1 MTTISTS
8 DNLLLSL
15 CIPTYNRLMLL
26 TEALSAIIIQIDDK
40 FTRSVEILISNN
52 ASTDDTEKY
61 VKEVI
66 ANHPHLQIR
75 YLCNEA
81 NMGADTNICR
91 VIKQAKG
98 EWIYLL
104 SDDDIFLPGG
114 LAKLLELIEK
124 YPDFDAFCLNMYS
137 FDKDPYLQGKSVFD
151 IAEDKIIMNKDE
163 SLIFF
168 STWITFI
175 STLAFR
181 RKAIVEK
188 EHDDKIGTCLAL
200 CYSYLDVLV
209 HGNGLYIVKDNFVAI
224 RSNNTGGYN
233 LFEVF
238 VKNFSD
244 LLTYSQT
251 IGYSRSTVEKNLVEH
266 GLNFLSF
273 YIKTTKIKSINNQKF
288 EVNFQQAISFV
299 SSTYRG
305 SIQLKLTGALLILL
319 MILPPKIFSVSYF
332 LIENIKSFAKIIL
345 FRKGYSNA

>member
-40 FTRSVEILISNN
+40 VTRSVEILISNN

-66 ANHPHLQIR
+66 AKHPHLQIR
-75 YLCNEA
+75 YFCNEE
-81 NMGADTNICR
+81 NMGADTNIYR
-91 VIKQAKG
+91 VIRQAKG
-98 EWIYLL
+98 EWIYVL
-104 SDDDIFLPGG
+104 SDDDILLPGG

-124 YPDFDAFCLNMYS
+124 YPSFDAFCLNMYS
-137 FDKDPYLQGKSVFD
+137 FDNDPYLQGKSVFD
-151 IAEDKIIMNKDE
+151 IDEDKIIMNKDE

-175 STLAFR
+175 SAIAFKRKMTL
-181 RKAIVEK
+181 EK
-188 EHDDKIGTCLAL
+188 EHDDKIGTSLVQ
-200 CYSYLDVLV
+200 CYSYLDALV
-209 HGNGLYIVKDNFVAI
+209 HDCGLYIVKDNFVAI

-238 VKNFSD
+238 VKNFGD
-244 LLTYSQT
+244 LLTYAQT

-273 YIKTTKIKSINNQKF
+273 YIKTTKIKSIDNQNF
-288 EVNFQQAISFV
+288 EIDFKQATSFV

-305 SIQLKLTGALLILL
+305 SLQLNLTRLVLILL
-319 MILPPKIFSVSYF
+319 MILPANFFSISDF
-332 LIENIKSFAKIIL
+332 MIKSIKSVAKIIL